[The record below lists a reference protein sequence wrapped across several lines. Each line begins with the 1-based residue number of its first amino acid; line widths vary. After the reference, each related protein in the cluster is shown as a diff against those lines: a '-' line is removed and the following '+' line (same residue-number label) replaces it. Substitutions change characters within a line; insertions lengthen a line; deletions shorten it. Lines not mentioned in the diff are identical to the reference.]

1 MRVLVAIDGSAPA
14 SLAVDLAADIAW
26 PDGTTIRVV
35 EAVETG
41 AALFGEPWPVVG
53 VIDVATIEADLRA
66 QAERNVVDGRA
77 RLERPSLT
85 VESAVLRGRPATAIV
100 VDAKAMAADLIV
112 VGSRGHG
119 TIESMLLGSV
129 SAEVIDHASAP
140 VLIARGRQIERVVR
154 MHAVDRRSHGS
165 STSTITDVRTQR
177 SPASYPASLST
188 TSSNITTRGQC

>member
-1 MRVLVAIDGSAPA
+1 MRVLVAIDGSPPA

-26 PDGTTIRVV
+26 PEGSTIRIV

-41 AALFGEPWPVVG
+41 AALFGEPWPALA

-112 VGSRGHG
+112 VGSRGHRNA
-119 TIESMLLGSV
+119 SRSRCWGSLPR
-129 SAEVIDHASAP
+129 SIGHAP
-140 VLIARGRQIERVVR
+140 VPVLVARG
-154 MHAVDRRSHGS
+154 GG
-165 STSTITDVRTQR
+165 
-177 SPASYPASLST
+177 ST
-188 TSSNITTRGQC
+188 TSSGLGWLVVRLTGGRYVVLSLPIFGRASVQW